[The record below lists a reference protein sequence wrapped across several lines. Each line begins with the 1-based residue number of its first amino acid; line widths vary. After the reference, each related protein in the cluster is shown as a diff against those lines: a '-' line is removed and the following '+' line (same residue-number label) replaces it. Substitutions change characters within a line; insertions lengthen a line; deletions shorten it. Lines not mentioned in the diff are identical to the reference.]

1 VSIILHYIKIGWK
14 WINQFGTYVYVL
26 AAWLMFVTVLLV
38 IYAAG
43 MMLFVSRTIHTETH
57 VAAGWGSHLPLL
69 LLIVVAIVAWIPR
82 RLAAWLVAV
91 VAVHTLQLILA
102 TVGDDLPLLA
112 AAHPLNAMLLAWLSF
127 RHAQRAGQLLLKGTS
142 PEPARVQV

>member
-1 VSIILHYIKIGWK
+1 
-14 WINQFGTYVYVL
+14 
-26 AAWLMFVTVLLV
+26 
-38 IYAAG
+38 
-43 MMLFVSRTIHTETH
+43 
-57 VAAGWGSHLPLL
+57 
-69 LLIVVAIVAWIPR
+69 
-82 RLAAWLVAV
+82 V